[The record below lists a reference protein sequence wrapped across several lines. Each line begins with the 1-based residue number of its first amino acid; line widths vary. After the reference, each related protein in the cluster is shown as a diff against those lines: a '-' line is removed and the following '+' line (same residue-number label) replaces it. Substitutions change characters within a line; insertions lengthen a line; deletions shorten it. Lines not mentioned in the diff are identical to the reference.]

1 MTWIPIGLASLAM
14 LAALMAA
21 FSWFQ
26 SSRVE
31 IPNYETEVVA
41 KYEPALNNAMR
52 EAARLNKRAAI
63 WTGVASIL
71 GAASAV
77 ASVLI

>member
-1 MTWIPIGLASLAM
+1 MIWIPIGLASLTM
-14 LAALMAA
+14 MAALTAA
-21 FSWFQ
+21 IYWFR
-26 SSRVE
+26 SSRVK
-31 IPNYETEVVA
+31 IPDYETVVVA

-52 EAARLNKRAAI
+52 EVARRNKWAAI
-63 WTGVASIL
+63 WTGVASVL